1 MLHPS
6 TPRCSAMVGIITL
19 SLTLTCFFFFSP
31 VACNAGGTGKKK
43 VTKPS
48 KGLAMT
54 VEYKPETCE
63 EVAENGDQVFVHYT
77 GYLENGEIFDSSI
90 KQNKNPVEFIL
101 GESMVIPGW
110 EQGVKGMCVGEKRKL
125 VIPPHLAYGKSGRP
139 PVIPPDATLSF
150 ETLLVKVIKSKPKTP
165 EVEKRFFQLLQ
176 FFTIPA
182 LVVYVG
188 YTLYKKYQSETE
200 KIKEKKDRK
209 KKR

>member
-1 MLHPS
+1 MLHLS
-6 TPRCSAMVGIITL
+6 TPRYSMVGIIAL
-19 SLTLTCFFFFSP
+19 CLTLTCFLIFSP
-31 VACNAGGTGKKK
+31 ILCNAGGTGKKK
-43 VTKPS
+43 AAKQS
-48 KGLAMT
+48 KSLTIT

-63 EVAENGDQVFVHYT
+63 EVADNGDQVFVHYT
-77 GYLENGEIFDSSI
+77 GYLETGEIFDSSI

-101 GESMVIPGW
+101 GEAMVIPGW

-125 VIPPHLAYGKSGRP
+125 LIPPHLAYGKSGRP
-139 PVIPPDATLSF
+139 PVIPPDATLRF

-182 LVVYVG
+182 LVVYVV
-188 YTLYKKYQSETE
+188 YSLYKKYQSETE
-200 KIKEKKDRK
+200 KMKEKKERK